1 MFDNVKQMFYNNL
14 TLESEMGGKMEKI
27 IIPQKITFEEAER
40 ICEKRG
46 MTLICVSYIDEQTII
61 TAVEQ

>member
-1 MFDNVKQMFYNNL
+1 
-14 TLESEMGGKMEKI
+14 MEKI

-46 MTLICVSYIDEQTII
+46 MTLICVSYINDQTII

>member
-1 MFDNVKQMFYNNL
+1 
-14 TLESEMGGKMEKI
+14 MEKLV
-27 IIPQKITFEEAER
+27 IPQKITFEEAER
-40 ICEKRG
+40 ICEKCG

>member
-1 MFDNVKQMFYNNL
+1 MFDNVKQMFYNTL
-14 TLESEMGGKMEKI
+14 TLESEMEVKMEKI

-46 MTLICVSYIDEQTII
+46 MTLICVSYIDGQTII